1 MSACGTLAR
10 APTGL
15 ALTAVTIMLSR
26 IDRLDAKNE
35 RARAAIT
42 GNVQAVE
49 DRAES
54 RAVAIGCLR
63 HLRRIAAAHR
73 PNGVTAKSDVGK
85 VGAWTLRMTKA
96 LPFATA
102 WPSMPNR

>member
-1 MSACGTLAR
+1 MLAR
-10 APTGL
+10 TPAGL

-42 GNVQAVE
+42 GNVKAVD

-73 PNGVTAKSDVGK
+73 PNVVTAKSDVGK

-96 LPFATA
+96 LPFATV